1 MATYIVEYTLPGER
15 GKLHKKSFSSAEA
28 RKKFIDNSVK
38 AKGGNVKS
46 VSSHG

>member
-15 GKLHKKSFSSAEA
+15 GKLHKKSFSSAKA
-28 RKKFIDNSVK
+28 RKKFIDGVK

-46 VSSHG
+46 VSSHD